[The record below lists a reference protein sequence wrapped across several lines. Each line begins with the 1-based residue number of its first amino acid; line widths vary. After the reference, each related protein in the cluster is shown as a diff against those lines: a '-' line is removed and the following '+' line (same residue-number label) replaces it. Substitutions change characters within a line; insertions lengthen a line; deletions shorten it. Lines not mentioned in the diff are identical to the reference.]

1 MKIDDID
8 RVGNR
13 IKDIRKKKSLT
24 ITELAKYTDLSVGYL
39 SNIERNQT
47 SPTLRNLSTICS
59 ALNISLR
66 DIITEDADE
75 RVVIRKEEGV
85 VREYPEYHMTI
96 RFIDFGDDNGEYQIA
111 TMKPGKTQ
119 KVAEGMHPYQE
130 IGMVLQGEL
139 NIEVDGTKY
148 VLNKEIPS
156 ALSRIIF
163 IPCKIWEKRT
173 VSACGMFAVR
183 WDGIKYK
190 DTFIQTW
197 YQ

>member
-75 RVVIRKEEGV
+75 RVVIHKEEGV

-139 NIEVDGTKY
+139 SIEVDGTKY
-148 VLNKEIPS
+148 VLKQGDSIRIKPHNFHTMQNLGKED
-156 ALSRIIF
+156 
-163 IPCKIWEKRT
+163 C
-173 VSACGMFAVR
+173 VSLWYVR
-183 WDGIKYK
+183 RSVGWDKV
-190 DTFIQTW
+190 
-197 YQ
+197 

>member
-66 DIITEDADE
+66 DIITAVSYTHLDVYKRQKGYRHLFVVEEEQGAWGKEYVCREILLPNVSNEGQTTLVYADLGGLP
-75 RVVIRKEEGV
+75 VVVSSTEPLSDGTV
-85 VREYPEYHMTI
+85 VR
-96 RFIDFGDDNGEYQIA
+96 
-111 TMKPGKTQ
+111 
-119 KVAEGMHPYQE
+119 
-130 IGMVLQGEL
+130 
-139 NIEVDGTKY
+139 
-148 VLNKEIPS
+148 
-156 ALSRIIF
+156 LS
-163 IPCKIWEKRT
+163 
-173 VSACGMFAVR
+173 
-183 WDGIKYK
+183 
-190 DTFIQTW
+190 
-197 YQ
+197 